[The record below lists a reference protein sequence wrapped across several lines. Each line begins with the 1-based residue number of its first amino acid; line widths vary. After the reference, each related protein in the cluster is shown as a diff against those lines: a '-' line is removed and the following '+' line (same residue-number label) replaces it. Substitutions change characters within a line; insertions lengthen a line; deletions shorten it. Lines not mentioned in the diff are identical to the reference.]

1 MAWKN
6 FLKSFNQGI
15 CEYFVES
22 SIHGLRY
29 LVDGKNLVE
38 KVCWSLIIVTSIY
51 LAGTMISTSIQNNNE
66 EPILT
71 TIETTSIINA
81 PFPAITIAADDRI
94 NPWGFVEKTFNM
106 LAFYGPDVKNS
117 DIFDDSAELR
127 KESKFIALKIF
138 ENLENAIDHQWK
150 NWSLD
155 DYKKYSYKKNAVDP
169 PPLPPN
175 TLKRIMKKVKQL
187 VPKLAAIYLGNL
199 TIATS
204 AKAEMIVVICPA
216 MTIPAIFKYGNSRQY
231 YCH

>member
-1 MAWKN
+1 MPWKN
-6 FLKSFNQGI
+6 SLKFFGQGV

-29 LVDGKNLVE
+29 LVDSKNLVE

-81 PFPAITIAADDRI
+81 PFPAITIAADDRV

-106 LAFYGPDVKNS
+106 LSFYGPDNKNT
-117 DIFDDSAELR
+117 DIFDDSVELR
-127 KESKFIALKIF
+127 QESKFIALKIF
-138 ENLENAIDHQWK
+138 ENFEKAINVQWK

-155 DYKKYSYKKNAVDP
+155 DY
-169 PPLPPN
+169 
-175 TLKRIMKKVKQL
+175 Q
-187 VPKLAAIYLGNL
+187 
-199 TIATS
+199 
-204 AKAEMIVVICPA
+204 
-216 MTIPAIFKYGNSRQY
+216 
-231 YCH
+231 